1 MVQQLG
7 SIINNMNVKSLIIVF
22 VVFVACNQGGE
33 KQEVWKG
40 FNPTDLEN
48 AWTKGD
54 SSVVIKWIS
63 SLSDTVLDDGEFYS
77 RVSYLSNV
85 TGFCYGNADPSE
97 KSFWEM
103 PKTKREAGK
112 KNVAKVYELYRQ
124 SCLFMQ
130 KTSWDETLPLQ
141 DRYWNDSTE
150 LEPEKLKLIS
160 QAIDSLCKQ

>member
-1 MVQQLG
+1 
-7 SIINNMNVKSLIIVF
+7 MNVKSLIIVF

-54 SSVVIKWIS
+54 NSVVIKWIS

-103 PKTKREAGK
+103 PKTKREAVK